1 MKSKIIHLLL
11 CFPLSFHNNSNNVAY
26 VFEQWKSEM
35 KINDKMVNI
44 DYEYKFN
51 GDDVLIENIVLV
63 E

>member
-1 MKSKIIHLLL
+1 
-11 CFPLSFHNNSNNVAY
+11 
-26 VFEQWKSEM
+26 M

-44 DYEYKFN
+44 DYEYEFN